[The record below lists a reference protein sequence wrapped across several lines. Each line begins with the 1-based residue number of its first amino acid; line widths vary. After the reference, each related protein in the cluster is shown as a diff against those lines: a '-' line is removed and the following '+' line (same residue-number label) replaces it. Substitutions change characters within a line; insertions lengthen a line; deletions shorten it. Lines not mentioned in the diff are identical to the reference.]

1 MSKGTTDL
9 HHPQKVLVI
18 LKFFCNPKE
27 LEQLQ
32 KLMKKILTIVVI
44 ILISAILFSNKTY
57 AQEVQTSSAKLSL
70 DVQNSSSNDVRVKAL
85 KKVFENYN
93 SPLVNE
99 AENYVR
105 LADKNGVDWKL
116 LPSIAGLESSFG
128 KRLMPNSHN
137 AYGWGGGH
145 IYFDSWEDGIDTITK
160 SLSERYYAR
169 GADTV
174 WTIGPIYAESP
185 TWSVRVN
192 SFMQKIESEYVSLL
206 RDEVRMT
213 I

>member
-1 MSKGTTDL
+1 
-9 HHPQKVLVI
+9 
-18 LKFFCNPKE
+18 
-27 LEQLQ
+27 
-32 KLMKKILTIVVI
+32 MKKIITIVVI
-44 ILISAILFSNKTY
+44 IIVSAILFSNNSY
-57 AQEVQTSSAKLSL
+57 AYQEAQTSSAKLSL
-70 DVQNSSSNDVRVKAL
+70 NVENTSSNDVRVKAL
-85 KKVFENYN
+85 ERVFEKYN
-93 SPLVNE
+93 SPLLGE
-99 AENYVR
+99 AENYVS

-128 KRLMPNSHN
+128 KRLMPNSYN

-145 IYFDSWEDGIDTITK
+145 IYFDSWSEGIDTITK
-160 SLSERYYAR
+160 SLKSRYYDR

-185 TWSVRVN
+185 TWAVRVN
-192 SFMQKIESEYVSLL
+192 SFMSKIEAEYVTLL

>member
-1 MSKGTTDL
+1 
-9 HHPQKVLVI
+9 
-18 LKFFCNPKE
+18 
-27 LEQLQ
+27 
-32 KLMKKILTIVVI
+32 MKKIITIIVL
-44 ILISAILFSNKTY
+44 ILVTAVLSTGTANAYESTQTASAQL
-57 AQEVQTSSAKLSL
+57 SSVA
-70 DVQNSSSNDVRVKAL
+70 VSSNSNDIRVKAL
-85 KKVFENYN
+85 ERIFEKYN
-93 SPLVNE
+93 SPLIGE
-99 AENYVR
+99 AGNYVS

-128 KRLMPNSHN
+128 KRLMPNSYN

-185 TWSVRVN
+185 TWAVRVN
-192 SFMQKIESEYVSLL
+192 SFMNSIEKEYIEILRNEVSI
-206 RDEVRMT
+206 T